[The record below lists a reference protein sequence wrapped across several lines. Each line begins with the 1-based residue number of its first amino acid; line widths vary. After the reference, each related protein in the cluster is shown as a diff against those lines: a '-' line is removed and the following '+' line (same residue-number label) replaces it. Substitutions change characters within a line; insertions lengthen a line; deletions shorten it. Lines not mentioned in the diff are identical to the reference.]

1 VPARG
6 ASGSSGSN
14 GRGTLPAAAPFM
26 VAPLL
31 HPGHG
36 KDGAPSSPAVG
47 NGEENDLLYDSEYE
61 EACEQG
67 MLDAENGEDYDDD
80 GWQDGYDDAWQDG
93 YDEGYDEAFSDE
105 SGSGGWDYN
114 DDDLDED

>member
-1 VPARG
+1 
-6 ASGSSGSN
+6 
-14 GRGTLPAAAPFM
+14 M